1 MNNSH
6 EDKIL
11 LSEAKKALD
20 RQVQSLDFPIRSR
33 LTQARFHAIDHGSL
47 TTSNGFLHG
56 SHLSLRGAVVASV
69 LASVF
74 IITMLTQ
81 VPNKQSP
88 LLSEINQLPEVNQ
101 QKTVKS
107 SVDTQEDIE
116 IYNWLYDRYG

>member
-1 MNNSH
+1 MHNSH

-11 LSEAKKALD
+11 LSEVKKTLD

-33 LTQARFHAIDHGSL
+33 LTQARFHAIDHGFL
-47 TTSNGFLHG
+47 TSSKDFLNDR
-56 SHLSLRGAVVASV
+56 HLSLRGAAAVSV

-81 VPNKQSP
+81 APNQETP
-88 LLSEINQLPEVNQ
+88 LLPEADQ